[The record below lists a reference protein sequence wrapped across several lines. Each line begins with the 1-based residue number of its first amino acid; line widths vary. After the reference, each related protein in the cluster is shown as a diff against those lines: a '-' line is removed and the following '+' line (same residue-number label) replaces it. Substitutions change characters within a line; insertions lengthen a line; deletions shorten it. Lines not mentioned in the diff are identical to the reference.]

1 MHAKDTVILL
11 CNLTDA
17 MADPWIEAGYHVIMV
32 DPQHD
37 GDTDVDN
44 VLRLSRTIVGAYPEI
59 GAAIRQDR
67 VAFVAGFP
75 PCTDVAVSG
84 ARWFEA
90 KRARDPYFQAKAAI
104 VAEQCR
110 TVGELS
116 GAPWFWENPVSVF
129 TNIFGEADHV
139 FHPWQYSGFCADD
152 YYTKTTCLRVGNG
165 FAMPEHNYDRER
177 YARGLAIKEENDRRL
192 KAAGGRL
199 NDADLIPNPDYPD
212 NRIHMASPG
221 EERGNIRSATP
232 RGFAWAVFLA
242 NAPHLRAANDNTNEV
257 AANAA

>member
-1 MHAKDTVILL
+1 MTKDTVILL

-129 TNIFGEADHV
+129 TNIFGEADYV

-152 YYTKTTCLRVGNG
+152 YYTKTTCLRVGND
-165 FAMPEHNYDRER
+165 FVMPEYNYDRER
-177 YARGLAIKEENDRRL
+177 YARGVMARKAYRAGDRSEDVIATI
-192 KAAGGRL
+192 AA
-199 NDADLIPNPDYPD
+199 DYPD
-212 NRIHMASPG
+212 NRIHTASPG
-221 EERGNIRSATP
+221 DDRGNIRSATP
-232 RGFAWAVFLA
+232 RGFARAVFLA
-242 NAPHLRAANDNTNEV
+242 NAPHLRAANDNNSRVIT
-257 AANAA
+257 NAA

>member
-1 MHAKDTVILL
+1 MSKDTVILL

-17 MADPWIEAGYHVIMV
+17 MAQPWMDAGYRVIMV
-32 DPQHD
+32 DPQHVVDSVD
-37 GDTDVDN
+37 GLTS
-44 VLRLSRTIVGAYPEI
+44 RLARTIVGAYPEI

-90 KRARDPYFQAKAAI
+90 KRAADPYFQAKAAI

-129 TNIFGEADHV
+129 TNIFGPADHV
-139 FHPWQYSGFCADD
+139 FHPWQYSGLCADD
-152 YYTKTTCLRVGNG
+152 YYTKTTCLRTGGGMV
-165 FAMPEHNYDRER
+165 MPPHNYDRER
-177 YARGLAIKEENDRRL
+177 YARGLAALKKWRAGDRSEEVLVAL
-192 KAAGGRL
+192 KA
-199 NDADLIPNPDYPD
+199 DYPD
-212 NRIHMASPG
+212 NRIHMATPG

-232 RGFAWAVFLA
+232 RGFAQAVFLA
-242 NAPHLRAANDNTNEV
+242 NAPHLLAANDNTTRSE
-257 AANAA
+257 AA

>member
-1 MHAKDTVILL
+1 MTKDTVILL

-17 MADPWIEAGYHVIMV
+17 MAQPWIDAGYRVIMV
-32 DPQHD
+32 DPQHVVDSID
-37 GDTDVDN
+37 GSTT
-44 VLRLSRTIVGAYPEI
+44 RLARTIVGAYPEI

-67 VAFVAGFP
+67 VAFVGGFP

-90 KRARDPYFQAKAAI
+90 KRAKDPFFQAKAAI

-129 TNIFGEADHV
+129 TSIFGPADHV
-139 FHPWQYSGFCADD
+139 FHPWQYSGLCADD
-152 YYTKTTCLRVGNG
+152 YYTKTTCLRVGG
-165 FAMPEHNYDRER
+165 DFVMPEHTYDRER
-177 YARGLAIKEENDRRL
+177 YARGLAAFKAWRAGDRTEEVL
-192 KAAGGRL
+192 ATMKA
-199 NDADLIPNPDYPD
+199 DYPD
-212 NRIHMASPG
+212 NRIHMATPG

-232 RGFAWAVFLA
+232 RGFAEAVFLA
-242 NAPHLRAANDNTNEV
+242 NAPHLRVANDNVEQR
-257 AANAA
+257 NAA

>member
-1 MHAKDTVILL
+1 MTKDTVILL

-17 MADPWIEAGYHVIMV
+17 MAQPWLDADYNVIMV
-32 DPQHD
+32 DPQHVAD
-37 GDTDVDN
+37 SVVGSVT
-44 VLRLSRTIVGAYPEI
+44 RLARTVVAAYPEI
-59 GAAIRQDR
+59 STVIRQDR

-84 ARWFEA
+84 ARWFET
-90 KRARDPYFQAKAAI
+90 KRQVDPYFQAKAAI

-129 TNIFGEADHV
+129 TNIFGAADET
-139 FHPWQYSGFCADD
+139 FHPWQYSGLCADD
-152 YYTKTTCLRVGNG
+152 YYTKTTCLRTGGG
-165 FAMPEHNYDRER
+165 FIMPDYNYDRDR
-177 YARGLAIKEENDRRL
+177 YTRGLTARKRWVAGDHSEEVLAVIR
-192 KAAGGRL
+192 A
-199 NDADLIPNPDYPD
+199 DYPD

-232 RGFAWAVFLA
+232 RGFALAVFNA
-242 NAPHLRAANDNTNEV
+242 NAPHLHASNDNPVRVTQH
-257 AANAA
+257 AA